1 MKAKLWATALCG
13 MAGWTLAGCA
23 TVSTPQAQ
31 THQAQTQTQ
40 TLAYVGTQGSGPGQG
55 VVAVKLDPK
64 SGALSSLGVVAE
76 VDRPTWVLADP
87 AHHRLFAV
95 SETGNDG
102 VTHGTVSGFA
112 YDPATGALT
121 PRGKA
126 DSGGGG
132 PTHLALSADGRTLF
146 VANYGTGQVA
156 AVPVAAD
163 GTLADQPASVETHL
177 GSGPHKRQKG
187 PHAHGVTLDPSGRW
201 VLSPDLGAD
210 KVFVYRFDAAKHTLS
225 PAPEPFATL
234 PPASGPRH
242 IVFAPDGRHAF
253 LVTEMGGSIVSFAW
267 DARQGRLTQ
276 VAAVSLDPA
285 DFAGT
290 RSGSEIAVSRD
301 GRFLYA
307 GNRATNRVQVYAVR
321 RDATLTAIDKV
332 DSGGQVPWGLSLSGD
347 GKWMVV
353 TNQGGAQGSG
363 NLAVFAVDR
372 ASGRLTA
379 TGGGLELAKPTSISF
394 TDR

>member
-1 MKAKLWATALCG
+1 MKAKLWSAALSG
-13 MAGWTLAGCA
+13 AIGWTLAGCA
-23 TVSTPQAQ
+23 TVPGAQAP
-31 THQAQTQTQ
+31 TQ
-40 TLAYVGTQGSGPGQG
+40 TLAYIGTQGSGPGQG
-55 VVAVKLDPK
+55 VVAIRLDPK
-64 SGALSSLGVVAE
+64 DGALSSLGVVAE

-87 AHHRLFAV
+87 VHRRLFAV

-102 VTHGTVSGFA
+102 ATHGTVSGFA

-146 VANYGTGQVA
+146 VANYGTGQVSA
-156 AVPVAAD
+156 IPVAAD
-163 GTLADQPASVETHL
+163 GTPAARPASSDTHQ

-187 PHAHGVTLDPSGRW
+187 PHAHGVTVDPTGRW
-201 VLSPDLGAD
+201 VLSPDLGGD
-210 KVFVYRFDAAKHTLS
+210 KVFVYRFDAARHTLS
-225 PAPEPFATL
+225 PAPEPFVTL
-234 PPASGPRH
+234 PPGSGPRH
-242 IVFAPDGRHAF
+242 LVFAPDGRHAF
-253 LVTEMGGSIVSFAW
+253 LMTEMGGSVVSFTW
-267 DARQGRLTQ
+267 DGTQGRLTQ
-276 VAAVSLDPA
+276 VASTPLDS
-285 DFAGT
+285 DEFAGT

-307 GNRATNRVQVYAVR
+307 GNRGANRIQVYAVR
-321 RDATLTAIDKV
+321 RDGTLSPV
-332 DSGGQVPWGLSLSGD
+332 DAVDCGGQVPWGFALSGD
-347 GKWMVV
+347 GKWLVV
-353 TNQGGAQGSG
+353 ANQASG

-379 TGGGLELAKPTSISF
+379 TGSGLDLAKPTSISF

>member
-1 MKAKLWATALCG
+1 MKAKLLGAALCG
-13 MAGWTLAGCA
+13 AAGWALSGCA
-23 TVSTPQAQ
+23 TVPAPETSR
-31 THQAQTQTQ
+31 Q
-40 TLAYVGTQGSGPGQG
+40 TLAFVGTQGSGPEQG
-55 VVAVKLDPK
+55 VVGVRLDPQT
-64 SGALSSLGVVAE
+64 GALSSLGVVGAME
-76 VDRPTWVLADP
+76 RPTWVLADP

-102 VTHGTVSGFA
+102 VTHGTVTGFV

-121 PRGKA
+121 PKGRA

-146 VANYGTGQVA
+146 VANYGTGHVSAISVSALLA
-156 AVPVAAD
+156 AGDGKPAAQPV
-163 GTLADQPASVETHL
+163 SVDTHT

-187 PHAHGVTLDPSGRW
+187 PHAHGVTVDPSGRW
-201 VLSPDLGAD
+201 VLSPDLGTD
-210 KVFVYRFDAAKHTLS
+210 KVFVYRFDPAKGTLS
-225 PAPEPFATL
+225 PAAEPFVTL

-253 LVTEMGGSIVSFAW
+253 LMTEMGGAITSFAW
-267 DARQGRLTQ
+267 DAGRGRLTELASIQ
-276 VAAVSLDPA
+276 LDPA

-307 GNRATNRVQVYAVR
+307 GNRAANRIQIYAVR
-321 RDATLTAIDKV
+321 QDGSLSPVDAVA
-332 DSGGQVPWGLSLSGD
+332 SGGQVPWGFSLSGD
-347 GKWMVV
+347 GKWLVV
-353 TNQGGAQGSG
+353 ANQGGAQAGG

-379 TGGGLELAKPTSISF
+379 TGAGLELGKPTSISF